1 MLKAIFI
8 WNKIEP
14 TPRNPSFK
22 AESLVSM
29 QFSQTL
35 LLCLQTSLQKDKKLK
50 EDCALLECKKAGE
63 NK

>member
-14 TPRNPSFK
+14 IPRNPSFK

-29 QFSQTL
+29 QLSQTL
-35 LLCLQTSLQKDKKLK
+35 LLCVQTSLQKEKLK
-50 EDCALLECKKAGE
+50 EHRVFLENKKAE
-63 NK
+63 IKI

>member
-14 TPRNPSFK
+14 SPRNPSFK

-35 LLCLQTSLQKDKKLK
+35 LLCLQTTLQKDK
-50 EDCALLECKKAGE
+50 
-63 NK
+63 N